1 MKSIYVG
8 NLAFDVTSEQIE
20 ALFSEHGQV
29 LSVNLINDRD
39 TGEPRGFAFVEM
51 DDEMADKA
59 IEVTDGAEFRGRNL
73 KVNFAKPRG
82 VRRLRRP
89 R

>member
-8 NLAFDVTSEQIE
+8 NLAFDVTPEQIE
-20 ALFSEHGQV
+20 ALFSELGPVH
-29 LSVNLINDRD
+29 SVNLISDRD

-51 DDEMADKA
+51 DDEMATKA
-59 IEVTDGAEFRGRNL
+59 IEETDGIEFRGRNL

>member
-8 NLAFDVTSEQIE
+8 NLTFDVTAEQIE
-20 ALFSEHGQV
+20 ELFSPHGNV
-29 LSVNLINDRD
+29 HSVNLINDRD

-51 DDEMADKA
+51 DDEVAESA
-59 IEVTDGAEFRGRNL
+59 IESTNGIEFRGRNL
-73 KVNFAKPRG
+73 RVNFAKPRG

>member
-8 NLAFDVTSEQIE
+8 NLTFDVTPEQIE
-20 ALFSEHGQV
+20 ELFSQHGQV
-29 LSVNLINDRD
+29 HSVNLINDRD

-51 DDEMADKA
+51 DDEVASKVIEIADG
-59 IEVTDGAEFRGRNL
+59 IEFRGRNL

>member
-8 NLAFDVTSEQIE
+8 NLSFDVTPDQIE
-20 ALFSEHGQV
+20 ELFSPHGNV
-29 LSVNLINDRD
+29 HSINLINDRD
-39 TGEPRGFAFVEM
+39 SGEPRGFAFVEM
-51 DDEMADKA
+51 DDEVADKV
-59 IEVTDGAEFRGRNL
+59 IELTNGIELRGRNL

>member
-8 NLAFDVTSEQIE
+8 NLAFDVTPDQVKD
-20 ALFSEHGQV
+20 LFSPYGEV
-29 LSVNLINDRD
+29 MAVKLISDRD
-39 TGEPRGFAFVEM
+39 TGQPRGFAFVEM
-51 DDEMADKA
+51 GDEAAQQAVDGTNG
-59 IEVTDGAEFRGRNL
+59 IEFGGRNIR
-73 KVNFAKPRG
+73 VNFAKPRG